1 MLIGTIKSV
10 SYFPQTPIEQSED
23 MKYIHH
29 SLAYKVL
36 AKKKKWPSHKQTEKQ
51 GKRESICHL
60 QLYLEQRE
68 KSRALKNSIFID
80 SFNLLQ

>member
-36 AKKKKWPSHKQTEKQ
+36 AKKKSGHHTSKRKNKGKEKVFVIY
-51 GKRESICHL
+51 SFIW
-60 QLYLEQRE
+60 
-68 KSRALKNSIFID
+68 NSERRVG
-80 SFNLLQ
+80 L